1 MRPRRR
7 AAGLVFGAI
16 VLFVVGTNVQA
27 GWLFVIAAMLLG
39 AVIAG
44 LVLPFRMVRGVEV
57 DACGA
62 GARAPGRRRPRD
74 PHRHEPLARDAGLA
88 DRPRP
93 VPRRHRRVRLASGT
107 GGAGRARD
115 GARGLAPGT
124 AGRRGRRAAS
134 DAPFA
139 VAERRRRI
147 EAAGRVLV
155 LPRVEELG
163 DLPFVERAPTHERA
177 LRSAPRRGAGPE
189 YLGIREYRPGD
200 SMRHVHWPSTARLG
214 AVMVREFEEETTRRL
229 AIVVDTLT
237 DVGEAWTPLD
247 AACSAAV
254 SVGLAAAARGQGV
267 RLVVREAGEVAVTS
281 PGEEGLLDS
290 LAAIRPDGRSVAA
303 TAAELRRRA
312 ERHGEHAPGAARPG
326 GRTTSRP
333 SSPAVRDLAEETG
346 RVAVL
351 LVDAATRG
359 APPEACLPAAA
370 LPRPRGRARRRRSV
384 RVPTGSPTSRSPRR
398 SRTRRCPHEAHET
411 LEGSARGF
419 DRAPTPGGR
428 RRRGRDR
435 RRRRAGRGRCPH
447 RRRRPHPRPARIL
460 VQLPAARIA
469 RRWRRRSCWPSG

>member
-1 MRPRRR
+1 VRLRRR
-7 AAGLVFGAI
+7 AAGLVFGAV

-27 GWLFVIAAMLLG
+27 GWLFVIAALLLG
-39 AVIAG
+39 ALIAG

-57 DACGA
+57 ARSAPERVHQGDAVRVTLTVTNRSRGMKA
-62 GARAPGRRRPRD
+62 SLIVND
-74 PHRHEPLARDAGLA
+74 PFLA
-88 DRPRP
+88 DTD
-93 VPRRHRRVRLASGT
+93 VFVSH
-107 GGAGRARD
+107 
-115 GARGLAPGT
+115 LAPGERVELVT
-124 AGRRGRRAAS
+124 AREASRRGPQGAEGVMLRS

-237 DVGEAWTPLD
+237 DVGESWTPLD

-267 RLVVREAGEVAVTS
+267 RFVVREAGEVAVTS
-281 PGEEGLLDS
+281 PGEEGLLDA
-290 LAAIRPDGRSVAA
+290 LAAIEPDGRTVTA
-303 TAAELRRRA
+303 TAAELRGALNGMESTLLVLPTWRA
-312 ERHGEHAPGAARPG
+312 NDLEAVV
-326 GRTTSRP
+326 
-333 SSPAVRDLAEETG
+333 PAVRDLAEETG

-351 LVDAATRG
+351 LVDAVTRG
-359 APPEACLPAAA
+359 VPPEACLPAAA
-370 LPRPRGRARRRRSV
+370 LSALEAALAGAGASAYRWLADEPLAEAFARV
-384 RVPTGSPTSRSPRR
+384 AVP
-398 SRTRRCPHEAHET
+398 A
-411 LEGSARGF
+411 
-419 DRAPTPGGR
+419 
-428 RRRGRDR
+428 
-435 RRRRAGRGRCPH
+435 
-447 RRRRPHPRPARIL
+447 
-460 VQLPAARIA
+460 
-469 RRWRRRSCWPSG
+469 